1 MQQITDFEL
10 SLQQRRVWRRQE
22 LEGQAAYTAQALL
35 NLEGEIQPERL
46 EAAIAEIV
54 SSYEILRTG
63 FVQITG
69 QRQPLAT
76 IKDDARPNWEIV
88 DLRGANVEAQ
98 ALAVERLWQAELRS
112 ERKTEQFE
120 VLRVRLVLLS
130 ERNACLLLRLPALC
144 GDAQTLRNLC
154 AEISRAYAAEKV
166 DREPLQYPDLSEWQ
180 NELLESTDGERGK
193 TYWRDCYGPE
203 WFTGSRNG
211 AGASS
216 ASFDPAVLSIEI
228 DPQVFDQL
236 NTLPL
241 YQESSADF
249 LLSCWLVL
257 LWRLRGN
264 EGEVFVTVSYDGR
277 GYEELKDAIGLLE
290 KYLPLGYHPESSENL
305 TDVAERVKQT
315 IRDNEKWQ
323 EHFNWENFDGSEGGA
338 TQFLPFA
345 FDYDSHAQRKWQTP
359 SLTFT
364 LARQWIC
371 TDRFNVK
378 LRCAQLDHT
387 LTTEWHY
394 DSALYDAAEIRQLA
408 ERYQKLLTS
417 VANNPQAAVAE
428 LEILGDEERA
438 QLLVEWNA
446 TATEY
451 EREVCVH
458 QLFESQVKR
467 TPDAVALITSQ
478 EKLSYATLN
487 ARANRLAR
495 LLKDSGVGP
504 EVIVGVLL
512 DRSTEM
518 VVALLAILKAGGA
531 YVPLDPSYPRERLEF
546 MLADSQAAVL
556 LTNDKAADGLYAGA
570 TRVICLDGTWRAII
584 AGQSAENLPHVAA
597 ANNLAY
603 VIYTSG
609 STGRP
614 KGAMITQQ
622 GLVNYLSWAVKHY
635 EVAKRSGAPVH
646 SSISF
651 DLTVTSLFPPL
662 LSGRRVELLSEEQ
675 GVEGLATSLLN
686 REEEFSLIKITPAH
700 LMMLNHLLPPDK
712 AEARVHTLVIGGE
725 ALRLDILE
733 SWRRAGKRLINEY
746 GPTEAVVGCIVYEVS
761 DDVVRG
767 ASAPEMV
774 LIGRPIANAEV
785 FILDERLQP
794 VAIGT
799 PGEVYL
805 GGDGVARGY
814 LNRPDVTAEKFVPH
828 PFATSPGRRL
838 YRTGDLG
845 RYLPNG
851 EIEYLGRA
859 DYQVKV
865 RGYRIELGEIESC
878 LREHEKVSEAV
889 VTLHEDA
896 SGSGH
901 LIAYVVSADKAHVPE
916 NELRRH
922 LTERLPEYMV
932 PARLVFLEELPLTP
946 NGKVDRRA
954 LPPPEQVQAQ
964 GREKS
969 SEHHSLLEEMLAD
982 VWSHVLNV
990 KEVGVHDNFFERGG
1004 HSLLAMR
1011 LISRLREVFEV
1022 ELTIDDIFDTDTLS
1036 DLAKRLSEL
1045 IAEQQTG
1052 TSPSLQRV
1060 ERDGEIPLSFA
1071 QQRLWFLD
1079 KLTPGSFAYN
1089 IPAVFRVHGPL
1100 DLSVLEQSLNEVLSR
1115 HEGLRTT
1122 FADSGG
1128 KPRQVIAAEATIAL
1142 PVTDLSHLAGDQ
1154 QQQEITR
1161 LSAEE
1166 ARKPFDLAR
1175 GPMLRVSLLRC
1186 GVDDH
1191 VVLSTMHHIVSDG
1204 WSMGVLINEVAVLYE
1219 AFRAKRESPLTEL
1232 PVQYADYAVWQRGW
1246 LSDEVVETQLA
1257 FWRNQMENAPPV
1269 LNLPADYHR
1278 PAMLSHRGATL
1289 PVTLSAELGT
1299 RLKSL
1304 SRGEG
1309 MTSFMT
1315 ILAAFAALLSRYS
1328 GQRDLVIGVP
1338 VAGRNRVEIEKLIG
1352 FFINTLPLRI
1362 DLEGDPSFRTLLRR
1376 VRQTMLGAYAHQ
1388 DIPFE
1393 KLVEALHPARDR
1405 SCSPLF
1411 QVSFAWNNFELEA
1424 LSVGELEMT
1433 PLEAVWQTAKFDLTL
1448 SLAENPSG
1456 TITGDI
1462 EYATE
1467 LFKAETIQRL
1477 GAHFQYLLELVAANP
1492 EKRLSELSVLTD
1504 DELQQV
1510 YRWNDTAKVY
1520 PEQDFLPELFAAQA
1534 ERTPDA
1540 IAVTSEKERVTYAEL
1555 NRRSNRLAHYLRE
1568 LGVGPDV
1575 LVGIMAERSVELMVG
1590 LLGILKAGGAY
1601 VPLETSNPTERLS
1614 YMLQD
1619 SGVHVLLTK
1628 SHLVDQL
1635 SRYTGVVVLLDTD
1648 DEKIARASSSNL
1660 ASNVFADNL
1669 AYMIYTSGS
1678 TGRPKGAMNTHGAIR
1693 NRLLWM
1699 QDIYRIQPEDR
1710 LLQKTPCCFD
1720 ISVWEF
1726 FWPLLNGARLVMA
1739 RRGGRRDSAY
1749 LRRVI
1754 ADEQISM
1761 IHFVPSMLRT
1771 FLDEPALESIECL
1784 RHVFCSGEELTL
1796 DLQQHFSERL
1806 KAELH
1811 NLYGPTEAAVEV
1823 SNWTCQPDDGRGT
1836 VPIGRP
1842 IANLQ
1847 LYILDRKLRPVP
1859 IGVINELYIGG
1870 AGLARGYL
1878 GRPGLTSEKFIPNP
1892 HSKVPGARLYRTG
1905 DLARYRADGAIEFA
1919 GRVDYQV
1926 KLRGY
1931 RMELGEIETVLSEHY
1946 AVHEA
1951 VIVAREDEASGDKR
1965 LVAYVVADHSHSLDL
1980 GELRR
1985 HAHSHLPDYML
1996 PAAFVVLDQMPL
2008 TASGKI
2014 NYRALPDPDQQRPE
2028 GVTEFVAPRTPFE
2041 ETLCGIWSDLLRI
2054 KRIGVNDNFFDLGGH
2069 SLLATQMVSRIR
2081 DAFQVELPLATLFE
2095 FPTIS
2100 ELTKAI
2106 ATARAAQE
2114 DASEITQMLEQ
2125 LKQLTPDDVK
2135 VMLKTAAE

>member
-1 MQQITDFEL
+1 MQQIIDFEP

-22 LEGQAAYTAQALL
+22 LEGQAAYAAQALL
-35 NLEGEIQPERL
+35 IIEGEIEPERL
-46 EAAIAEIV
+46 EAAIAEV
-54 SSYEILRTG
+54 VGRYEILRTG
-63 FVQITG
+63 FVRISG
-69 QRQPLAT
+69 QQQPLVT
-76 IKDDARPNWEIV
+76 INADAKLNWEIV
-88 DLRGANVEAQ
+88 DLQDEKAQ
-98 ALAVERLWQAELRS
+98 AAELERLWQAGLRPQA
-112 ERKTEQFE
+112 KTEQFE
-120 VLRVRLVLLS
+120 VLRARLVLLS
-130 ERNACLLLRLPALC
+130 ERNACLLLHLPALC
-144 GDAQTLRNLC
+144 GDAQTLRNLIT
-154 AEISRAYAAEKV
+154 EITGAYSGTEV
-166 DREPLQYPDLSEWQ
+166 DHKPLQYPDLSEWQ
-180 NELLESTDGERGK
+180 NELLDSADGERGK
-193 TYWRDCYGPE
+193 NYWRDAYSAN
-203 WFTGSRNG
+203 WF
-211 AGASS
+211 AGANTGS
-216 ASFDPAVLSIEI
+216 ASFEPRVLSVEI
-228 DPQVFDQL
+228 DPQLFAKL
-236 NTLPL
+236 NAVPAF
-241 YQESSADF
+241 QKSASLF
-249 LLSCWLVL
+249 LLSCWSVL
-257 LWRLRGN
+257 LWRLRGST
-264 EGEVFVTVSYDGR
+264 GEVFVSVSHDGR
-277 GYEELKDAIGLLE
+277 AYEELKDAIGLLE
-290 KYLPLGYHPESSENL
+290 KYLPLGCRPEPNERL
-305 TDVAERVKQT
+305 DDVADRIEQAL
-315 IRDNEKWQ
+315 RDNEKWQ
-323 EHFNWENFDGSEGGA
+323 EHFNWENFDGSEDGA

-345 FDYDSHAQRKWQTP
+345 YDYDSQAQREWKTP
-359 SLTFT
+359 RANFT
-364 LARQWIC
+364 LARQWVC
-371 TDRFNVK
+371 TDRFNIK
-378 LRCAQLDHT
+378 LRCVQSDHT

-394 DSALYDAAEIRQLA
+394 DSARYDAAEIRQLA

-417 VANNPQAAVAE
+417 VANNPQTAVAE

-438 QLLVEWNA
+438 QLVIEWNA

-451 EREVCVH
+451 ERELCVH
-458 QLFESQVKR
+458 QLFEAQVQR
-467 TPDAVALITSQ
+467 TPDAVALISGE

-487 ARANRLAR
+487 ARANCLAR
-495 LLKDSGVGP
+495 VLKDSGVGP
-504 EVIVGVLL
+504 EVVVGVLL

-518 VVALLAILKAGGA
+518 VVSLLAILKAGGA

-556 LTNDKAADGLYAGA
+556 LTNDKAAEGLDAGA
-570 TRVICLDGTWRAII
+570 TRVICLDGTWGAII
-584 AGQSAENLPHVAA
+584 AGQSAENLPNVAA

-614 KGAMITQQ
+614 KGAMITHQ

-635 EVAKRSGAPVH
+635 EVAKKSGAPVH

-651 DLTVTSLFPPL
+651 DLTVTSLFTPL
-662 LSGRRVELLSEEQ
+662 LSGRCAELLSEEQ
-675 GVEGLATSLLN
+675 GVEGLAASLLK
-686 REEEFSLIKITPAH
+686 RAEEFSLIKITPAH

-761 DDVVRG
+761 DEIVG
-767 ASAPEMV
+767 GPSAPEMV

-785 FILDERLQP
+785 YILDERLQP
-794 VAIGT
+794 VATGT
-799 PGEVYL
+799 PGEIYL

-828 PFATSPGRRL
+828 PFATSSSKRL
-838 YRTGDLG
+838 YRTGDLA

-859 DYQVKV
+859 DYQVKL

-889 VTLHEDA
+889 LTVHEDA

-901 LIAYVVSADKAHVPE
+901 LIAYVVSADKARAPE

-922 LTERLPEYMV
+922 LTERLPDYMV

-954 LPPPEQVQAQ
+954 LPPPEQVQAH
-964 GREKS
+964 REKG

-982 VWSHVLNV
+982 VWAHVLGV
-990 KEVGVHDNFFERGG
+990 DEVGVHDNFFELGG

-1022 ELTIDDIFDTDTLS
+1022 EPTIDDIFETDTLS

-1052 TSPSLQRV
+1052 KSLPLQRV

-1079 KLTPGSFAYN
+1079 QLTPGSFAYN
-1089 IPAVFRVHGPL
+1089 VPAAFRVHGPL
-1100 DLSVLEQSLNEVLSR
+1100 NISALEQSLNEMLRR
-1115 HEGLRTT
+1115 HESLRTT

-1128 KPRQVIAAEATIAL
+1128 KPRQVIAAEATIGL
-1142 PVTDLSHLAGDQ
+1142 PVIDLSYLDADE
-1154 QQQEITR
+1154 QQQEAMR
-1161 LSAEE
+1161 LAAEE

-1175 GPMLRVSLLRC
+1175 GPLLRVSLLRLSA
-1186 GVDDH
+1186 DDH
-1191 VVLSTMHHIVSDG
+1191 VVLCTMHHIISDG

-1219 AFRAKRESPLTEL
+1219 AFREERESPLPEL
-1232 PVQYADYAVWQRGW
+1232 PVQYADYALWQRSW
-1246 LSDEVVETQLA
+1246 LSDEMLETQLA
-1257 FWRNQMENAPPV
+1257 FWRNQMEDAPPV
-1269 LNLPADYHR
+1269 LNLPTDYHR
-1278 PAMLSHRGATL
+1278 PAMVSHRGATL
-1289 PVTLSAELGT
+1289 PITLSAELGT
-1299 RLKSL
+1299 TLKSL

-1328 GQRDLVIGVP
+1328 GQHDLVIGVP

-1405 SCSPLF
+1405 SRSPLF

-1424 LSVGELEMT
+1424 LSVGELEMS

-1448 SLAENPSG
+1448 SLAESSSG

-1477 GAHFQYLLELVAANP
+1477 GAHFQHLLELVAVNP
-1492 EKRLSELSVLTD
+1492 EKRLSELSVLTN

-1520 PEQDFLPELFAAQA
+1520 PEQDFLPELFAARV

-1540 IAVTSEKERVTYAEL
+1540 IAVASEKEQLTYAEL

-1568 LGVGPDV
+1568 LKVGPDV
-1575 LVGIMAERSVELMVG
+1575 LVGIMAERSVELVVG

-1619 SGVHVLLTK
+1619 SGVHLLLTQSK
-1628 SHLVDQL
+1628 LVDQL
-1635 SRYTGVVVLLDTD
+1635 SRYTGDVVLLDS
-1648 DEKIARASSSNL
+1648 EEEHIARASSSNL
-1660 ASNVFADNL
+1660 ASNVSADNL

-1678 TGRPKGAMNTHGAIR
+1678 TGRPKGAMNTHGGIR

-1699 QDIYRIQPEDR
+1699 QDVYRIQPDDR
-1710 LLQKTPCCFD
+1710 LLQKTPSCFD
-1720 ISVWEF
+1720 ISVWEV

-1739 RRGGRRDSAY
+1739 RPGGHRDSAY

-1771 FLDEPALESIECL
+1771 FLDESSLEGTECL

-1806 KAELH
+1806 TAELH
-1811 NLYGPTEAAVEV
+1811 NLYGPSEAAVEV

-1859 IGVINELYIGG
+1859 IGVIHELYIGG
-1870 AGLARGYL
+1870 AGLARGYF
-1878 GRPGLTSEKFIPNP
+1878 GQPGLTAEKFIPNP
-1892 HSKVPGARLYRTG
+1892 HSTVPGARLYRTG

-1926 KLRGY
+1926 KVRGY
-1931 RMELGEIETVLSEHY
+1931 RMELGEIETVLSEHVG
-1946 AVHEA
+1946 VHEA
-1951 VIVAREDEASGDKR
+1951 VVLARDDVAGGDKR
-1965 LVAYVVADHSHSLDL
+1965 LIAYVVADHSHALDL

-1996 PAAFVVLDQMPL
+1996 PAAFVLLDEMPL
-2008 TASGKI
+2008 TATGKI

-2041 ETLCGIWSDLLRI
+2041 ETLCEIWSDLLRI
-2054 KRIGVNDNFFDLGGH
+2054 KQIGVNDNFFDLGGH

-2081 DAFQVELPLATLFE
+2081 DAFQVELPLAILFE

-2114 DASEITQMLEQ
+2114 DASEITEMLEQ

>member
-22 LEGQAAYTAQALL
+22 LEGQTAYTAQALF
-35 NLEGEIQPERL
+35 NLEGKIQPERL
-46 EAAIAEIV
+46 EAAIAEVV

-76 IKDDARPNWEIV
+76 IKADARPNWEIL
-88 DLRGANVEAQ
+88 DLRGANAEAQ
-98 ALAVERLWQAELRS
+98 AVGVERLWQAELRS
-112 ERKTEQFE
+112 ERTTEQFE
-120 VLRVRLVLLS
+120 VLHARLVLLS
-130 ERNACLLLRLPALC
+130 EQNACLLLRLPALC

-154 AEISRAYAAEKV
+154 AEISRAYDAEKL
-166 DREPLQYPDLSEWQ
+166 DQEPLQYPDLSEWQ

-211 AGASS
+211 VSS

-228 DPQVFDQL
+228 DPQVCDQL

-241 YQESSADF
+241 YQESPAVF

-257 LWRLRGN
+257 LWRLRGC

-277 GYEELKDAIGLLE
+277 GYEELRDAIGLLE
-290 KYLPLGYHPESSENL
+290 KYLPLGHHPEASENL
-305 TDVAERVKQT
+305 ADVAARVKQT
-315 IRDNEKWQ
+315 LRDNEKWQ
-323 EHFNWENFDGSEGGA
+323 EHFNWENFDGSEDEA

-345 FDYDSHAQRKWQTP
+345 FDYDSQAQRQWQTT
-359 SLTFT
+359 LLNFT
-364 LARQWIC
+364 LAKQWIC

-394 DSALYDAAEIRQLA
+394 DAALYDAAEIRQLA

-417 VANNPQAAVAE
+417 VAHNPQATLAE

-451 EREVCVH
+451 ERELCVY
-458 QLFESQVKR
+458 QLFEAQVER
-467 TPDAVALITSQ
+467 TPDAVALLSGK

-556 LTNDKAADGLYAGA
+556 LTNDKAVQGLDAGA
-570 TRVICLDGTWRAII
+570 TRVICLDGTWGAII
-584 AGQSAENLPHVAA
+584 AGQSAENLPNVAT

-635 EVAKRSGAPVH
+635 EVAKGSGAPVH

-651 DLTVTSLFPPL
+651 DLTVTSLFPAL
-662 LSGRRVELLSEEQ
+662 LSGRRVELLSEEK
-675 GVEGLATSLLN
+675 GVEGLAASLLN
-686 REEEFSLIKITPAH
+686 RAEEFSLIKITPAH

-712 AEARVHTLVIGGE
+712 TEARVHTLVIGGE
-725 ALRLDILE
+725 ALRLDIVE

-767 ASAPEMV
+767 ASAPEMA

-785 FILDERLQP
+785 YILDERQQP

-799 PGEVYL
+799 SGEIYL

-828 PFATSPGRRL
+828 PFATSPGKRL

-851 EIEYLGRA
+851 ELEYLGRA

-878 LREHEKVSEAV
+878 LREHEKVSDAV

-896 SGSGH
+896 SGAGH
-901 LIAYVVSADKAHVPE
+901 LIAYVVSADKARVPE

-922 LTERLPEYMV
+922 LTERLPDYMV
-932 PARLVFLEELPLTP
+932 PARLVFLEELPLTH

-954 LPPPEQVQAQ
+954 LPPREQAQ
-964 GREKS
+964 AREKS
-969 SEHHSLLEEMLAD
+969 SESRSLLEEMLVD
-982 VWSHVLNV
+982 IWSHVLNV
-990 KEVGVHDNFFERGG
+990 KDVGVHDNFFERGG

-1022 ELTIDDIFDTDTLS
+1022 EPTIDDIFDTDTLS
-1036 DLAKRLSEL
+1036 DLAQRLSEL
-1045 IAEQQTG
+1045 IAEQQSG
-1052 TSPSLQRV
+1052 ASLPLQRV

-1089 IPAVFRVHGPL
+1089 IPAVFRVHGLL
-1100 DLSVLEQSLNEVLSR
+1100 DISALEQSLNEVLRR
-1115 HEGLRTT
+1115 HESLRTT
-1122 FADSGG
+1122 FIDLGG
-1128 KPRQVIAAEATIAL
+1128 KPQQVIVAEATIAL
-1142 PVTDLSHLAGDQ
+1142 PVTDLSDRDADQ
-1154 QQQEITR
+1154 QQQEVMR
-1161 LSAEE
+1161 LAAEE

-1175 GPMLRVSLLRC
+1175 GPLLRVSLLRC

-1204 WSMGVLINEVAVLYE
+1204 WSMGLLINEVAVLYE
-1219 AFRAKRESPLTEL
+1219 AFRAKRESPLPEL
-1232 PVQYADYAVWQRGW
+1232 PVQYADYAVWQRSW
-1246 LSDEVVETQLA
+1246 LSDEVVESQLA

-1289 PVTLSAELGT
+1289 PVTVSAELGA

-1393 KLVEALHPARDR
+1393 KMVEALQPARDR
-1405 SCSPLF
+1405 SRSPLF
-1411 QVSFAWNNFELEA
+1411 QVSCAWNNFGLEA

-1433 PLEAVWQTAKFDLTL
+1433 RLESVWQTAKFDLTL

-1477 GAHFQYLLELVAANP
+1477 GTHFQYLLELVAANP

-1504 DELQQV
+1504 DELEQV

-1540 IAVTSEKERVTYAEL
+1540 IAVVSEKERVTYAEL
-1555 NRRSNRLAHYLRE
+1555 NRRANRLAHYLRE

-1575 LVGIMAERSVELMVG
+1575 LVGIMAERSVELVVG
-1590 LLGILKAGGAY
+1590 LLGILKAGGAF
-1601 VPLETSNPTERLS
+1601 VPFDTSNPPGRLS

-1619 SGVHVLLTK
+1619 SGVAVLLTQ
-1628 SHLVDQL
+1628 SPLVYQL
-1635 SRYTGVVVLLDTD
+1635 SGYTGIVDLLDAE
-1648 DEKIARASSSNL
+1648 DESIAQADSSNL
-1660 ASNVFADNL
+1660 ASNVSVDNL

-1678 TGRPKGAMNTHGAIR
+1678 TGRPKGATNTHGAIR

-1699 QDIYRIQPEDR
+1699 QDVYRIQPEDR
-1710 LLQKTPCCFD
+1710 LLQKTPSCFD

-1726 FWPLLNGARLVMA
+1726 FWPLLNGARLVVA
-1739 RRGGRRDSAY
+1739 RPGGHRDSAY

-1771 FLDEPALESIECL
+1771 LLDEPVLEGTECL
-1784 RHVFCSGEELTL
+1784 RHVFCSGEELSL
-1796 DLQQHFSERL
+1796 DLQQHFSARL

-1859 IGVINELYIGG
+1859 VGIVNELYIAG

-1878 GRPGLTSEKFIPNP
+1878 GKPGLTAEKFIPNP

-1931 RMELGEIETVLSEHY
+1931 RMELGEIETVLSEHH

-1951 VIVAREDEASGDKR
+1951 VIVAREDEAGGDKR
-1965 LVAYVVADHSHSLDL
+1965 LIAYVVAEHSQSLDL

-1985 HAHSHLPDYML
+1985 HAQSHLPDYML
-1996 PAAFVVLDQMPL
+1996 PAAFVLLDQLPL
-2008 TASGKI
+2008 TATGKI
-2014 NYRALPDPDQQRPE
+2014 NYRALPNPDQQRLE
-2028 GVTEFVAPRTPFE
+2028 GVTDFVAPRTPFE

-2054 KRIGVNDNFFDLGGH
+2054 KQIGVHDNFFELGGH

-2106 ATARAAQE
+2106 ATARASQE
-2114 DASEITQMLEQ
+2114 DASEITEMLEQ

-2135 VMLKTAAE
+2135 LMLKTAGE